1 MSRERRVS
9 RLVVLSCGL
18 FATGPAMLVG
28 VLVAR
33 LAGLDLAGW
42 PAWFAVAAITAV
54 LTGVAGLLSEPLVS
68 RLQNLIV
75 RRVSADEHTN

>member
-1 MSRERRVS
+1 MSFRQRLPA
-9 RLVVLSCGL
+9 RLVVLSCGIV
-18 FATGPAMLVG
+18 ATGPAMLVG

-68 RLQNLIV
+68 RLQV
-75 RRVSADEHTN
+75 RIAGRRDAP